1 MGFLRYCPGMNNKI
15 DHEKIEQ
22 VKAMLRDPL
31 VAQAWNIY
39 YSMEYSK
46 GWNSKAFLEARD
58 RAWRT
63 YCHYRDLYLGVK
75 VAELDNLN

>member
-1 MGFLRYCPGMNNKI
+1 MNNAKL
-15 DHEKIEQ
+15 DYEKIEQ

-31 VAQAWNIY
+31 VAQAWSIY